1 MGPWFS
7 IRISTQQWALLSGL
21 VGSGVGFLVHDPRI
35 SLELMTHLLCYPASS
50 ECLRLQSEIKQRLTS
65 SGEHGHEKLRSPL
78 YGPPRKKVMQPQTG
92 LRRQTVVA
100 RPASILQ
107 ERSIFFLEQLIYL
120 HLLSFKPIF
129 CSIAGS
135 QNAAVIAASQLPSS
149 GSQNKGMRV
158 STAERLVSIAPGLPH
173 IGLSVV
179 KSACRKPSLA
189 SCSLA

>member
-1 MGPWFS
+1 MLMGPWFS

-35 SLELMTHLLCYPASS
+35 SLELMTYLLCYPASS

-78 YGPPRKKVMQPQTG
+78 YGPPRRKD
-92 LRRQTVVA
+92 
-100 RPASILQ
+100 
-107 ERSIFFLEQLIYL
+107 RSSFLSSSFTL